1 MEGNKEISQLLKK
14 RAMRNCRK
22 KRRRQERAVAKRLA
36 AEEVVAQRISDSV
49 KEQKAL
55 AEKYYSKWKN
65 ISKEANDLRRKVQ
78 VHHTRKV
85 LYILN

>member
-1 MEGNKEISQLLKK
+1 MEKANKEIYQLQKK

-36 AEEVVAQRISDSV
+36 AEEAVTQKISDGV

-65 ISKEANDLRRKVQ
+65 ISKEAKDLRRKVQ
-78 VHHTRKV
+78 VQHHTRKV
-85 LYILN
+85 